1 MSDGHRGCEVQWVAT
16 VHEESRLDESSAGY
30 LVDSVICE
38 YRVVVC
44 SDMVSM
50 VRYNCLSLKPCVPS
64 DKIVDVSAGSREL
77 VVVPAVR
84 AVVVR
89 YARVDVVT
97 V

>member
-1 MSDGHRGCEVQWVAT
+1 MSDGHRNCEVQWVAT
-16 VHEESRLDESSAGY
+16 VHKDFRLDESSTGY
-30 LVDSVICE
+30 LVDGVVCQHC
-38 YRVVVC
+38 VVVC
-44 SDMVSM
+44 PNMVSM

-64 DKIVDVSAGSREL
+64 DKIVDVSAGSLEL
-77 VVVPAVR
+77 VVVPTVR

>member
-1 MSDGHRGCEVQWVAT
+1 
-16 VHEESRLDESSAGY
+16 
-30 LVDSVICE
+30 
-38 YRVVVC
+38 
-44 SDMVSM
+44 MVSM

-64 DKIVDVSAGSREL
+64 DKIVDVSAGSLEL
-77 VVVPAVR
+77 VVVPTVR